1 MSSNKESAL
10 IHLYHTMRD
19 HLQDAINENRDQLP
33 SLKQLIN
40 DAKEKISDL
49 DELTREEIEQ
59 IGEYLER
66 DLEAAGS
73 YLAETGED
81 LGRWFHMEET
91 LIEDR
96 LKDLFAQIADPTQI
110 ALTRLSAAARHAQNY
125 HSGEVVGMGKLEC
138 VQCGNTIQIDETSVI
153 PECPEC
159 KGTTFK
165 IHHTSHE
172 QKQ

>member
-1 MSSNKESAL
+1 MSSNKESRL
-10 IHLYHTMRD
+10 IQLYHTMRD
-19 HLQDAINENRDQLP
+19 HLQDAINENRDHLP
-33 SLKQLIN
+33 SLKQLID

-49 DELTREEIEQ
+49 DELTREEVEQ

-66 DLEAAGS
+66 DLEAAGN

-96 LKDLFAQIADPTQI
+96 LKDLFAQISDPTRI
-110 ALTRLSAAARHAQNY
+110 ALTRLDAAARHAQNY

-138 VQCGNTIQIDETSVI
+138 VQCGHTIQIDKTSVI
-153 PECPEC
+153 PECPKC

-165 IHHTSHE
+165 IHH
-172 QKQ
+172 